1 MKKITNFL
9 GNWAALLLVLVVAAC
24 NTTQKTPASPK
35 AVTSGLPMA
44 KSEKALLWE
53 VTGKG
58 LTQPSFVYGTIHI
71 IPKQDFFM
79 TPSTKKAIASAGR
92 VTFEIDM
99 KEMMNPFRLL
109 GMLGKM
115 RMNGNKRICDLLSPE
130 DCDTLKMAMTKRGLD
145 YKMFERM
152 KPMFISS
159 MFETNTDG
167 EKQEGNN
174 PFGGGANAKT
184 TSYEMEFMKIA
195 SEAKPKKKTSGL
207 ETMDFQMSM
216 FDSIPY
222 AEQAKMLI
230 KAAKGG
236 GSGDDS
242 FAALV
247 KIYKAQDI
255 EAMAQMMEEGEEG
268 GSLTNY
274 QTLLITKRNKA
285 WIPQMEVLMKEKI
298 TFFAVGAGHLGGKE
312 GVVNLLR
319 QAGYTL
325 KPIQ

>member
-1 MKKITNFL
+1 
-9 GNWAALLLVLVVAAC
+9 
-24 NTTQKTPASPK
+24 
-35 AVTSGLPMA
+35 
-44 KSEKALLWE
+44 
-53 VTGKG
+53 
-58 LTQPSFVYGTIHI
+58 
-71 IPKQDFFM
+71 
-79 TPSTKKAIASAGR
+79 
-92 VTFEIDM
+92 
-99 KEMMNPFRLL
+99 
-109 GMLGKM
+109 
-115 RMNGNKRICDLLSPE
+115 
-130 DCDTLKMAMTKRGLD
+130 MAMTKRGLD

-167 EKQEGNN
+167 EKGDAKN

-195 SEAKPKKKTSGL
+195 SDAKPKKKTAGL

-222 AEQAKMLI
+222 AEQVKMLM

-236 GSGDDS
+236 GSGDES
-242 FAALV
+242 FAELV
-247 KIYKAQDI
+247 KMYKSQDI
-255 EAMAQMMEEGEEG
+255 EAMAQMMEEED
-268 GSLTNY
+268 GSLANY
-274 QTLLITKRNKA
+274 QTLLITKRNKS
-285 WIPQMEVLMKEKI
+285 WIPQMEVQMKEKI